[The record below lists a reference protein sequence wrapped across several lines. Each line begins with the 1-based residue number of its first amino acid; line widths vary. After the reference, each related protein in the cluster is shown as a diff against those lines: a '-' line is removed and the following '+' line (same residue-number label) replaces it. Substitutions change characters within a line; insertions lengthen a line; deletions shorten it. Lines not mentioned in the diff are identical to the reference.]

1 MTHERKS
8 FAAFLSWFAR
18 DQVPVDGMIWEPA
31 GALKFTAR
39 PLSQKTSGAGKPVS
53 DTAQP
58 VASTP
63 DYCASCP

>member
-31 GALKFTAR
+31 GALKFTIR
-39 PLSQKTSGAGKPVS
+39 PATQKRTGAGKLVS

-58 VASTP
+58 VASSA